1 MVTKKVEETAADE
14 AAPVDPATD
23 EAVPA
28 EAAAEETAPA
38 DPAADDAAPADPEA
52 DETAPAD
59 PAAPAEPAP
68 ADPAAP
74 AEPAAEEKKAD
85 PVVGYSYST
94 NGSDWGSI
102 EGMEQCSEQGGSPID
117 VSRNMNSYDLKYDI
131 RGDDFSSNYS
141 N

>member
-14 AAPVDPATD
+14 AAPADPATD
-23 EAVPA
+23 EVPA

-38 DPAADDAAPADPEA
+38 DPAADDAAA